1 MHADAISNY
10 SATEGADSHPASGGG
25 TPTGDEGQIGQG
37 KGDEV
42 KSTCHSLIGNK
53 KQKKKKLIK
62 IIKKRN
68 KTTNIECRVNVN
80 WKLREHFNCISQI
93 IENKTRE
100 KQWQVTN
107 QPAYV

>member
-53 KQKKKKLIK
+53 KQKKKKTNK
-62 IIKKRN
+62 NNKR
-68 KTTNIECRVNVN
+68 KETKRQTLNVVWMSTEN
-80 WKLREHFNCISQI
+80 WESISI
-93 IENKTRE
+93 AFRK
-100 KQWQVTN
+100 
-107 QPAYV
+107 

>member
-53 KQKKKKLIK
+53 KNNKK
-62 IIKKRN
+62 IIKKET
-68 KTTNIECRVNVN
+68 K
-80 WKLREHFNCISQI
+80 
-93 IENKTRE
+93 
-100 KQWQVTN
+100 
-107 QPAYV
+107 

>member
-53 KQKKKKLIK
+53 KQK
-62 IIKKRN
+62 N
-68 KTTNIECRVNVN
+68 
-80 WKLREHFNCISQI
+80 
-93 IENKTRE
+93 
-100 KQWQVTN
+100 
-107 QPAYV
+107 